1 VRQQAVIHAD
11 RRSRRAVVESAHQG
25 APYAIEVWDCKGWF
39 SGVTRFIL
47 FYMKRVS
54 YAGGS
59 FVSGDRIVDA
69 VTRFAAASANA
80 ERAAEIEVPAIDID
94 GRPQKIAILL
104 GPASQMF
111 AEPVLAEKEF
121 EDEEFVTRVEA
132 LTEQLVAV
140 SGVNPSP

>member
-1 VRQQAVIHAD
+1 
-11 RRSRRAVVESAHQG
+11 
-25 APYAIEVWDCKGWF
+25 
-39 SGVTRFIL
+39 
-47 FYMKRVS
+47 MKRVS

-69 VTRFAAASANA
+69 VTRFAAANANA
-80 ERAAEIEVPAIDID
+80 DRAAEIEVPAIDLD
-94 GRPQKIAILL
+94 GRVVRIGVVL

-121 EDEEFVTRVEA
+121 EDEAFVGRVEA
-132 LTEQLVAV
+132 LTAELVAA